1 MKDQYLEKIIKSLKE
16 AHTIIDDILKNPV
29 DKKNLD
35 LKFWILRERI
45 EYSSAIL
52 SILNDLADFYPD
64 LSTIPPEKDP
74 RINLK
79 QVRDNVEHA
88 LHHVLDNPRFA
99 YENLKAASLH
109 LERIKKGRSRATRT

>member
-1 MKDQYLEKIIKSLKE
+1 MKNQHTEKIIKSLKE
-16 AHTIIDDILKNPV
+16 AYAIINDILNNPV
-29 DKKNLD
+29 DKENLD

-52 SILNDLADFYPD
+52 SILSDLADFYPD

-79 QVRDNVEHA
+79 HVRDNVEHA

-99 YENLKAASLH
+99 YEKLKAASLH
-109 LERIKKGRSRATRT
+109 LERCKKERSSATRT